1 MRQDKNPLLDKLSVS
16 MDERFSKDSLSMS
29 QVDWMKA
36 NTTLDRKPF
45 DTSRYPFQDGPLNDM
60 HPNLCCIKPSQVGLT
75 EGQIRKALAFLMR
88 NQGRSLIYT
97 LPNEDMY
104 KRISDARIRPI
115 VQYDKVF
122 NPPSLLKPIRRK
134 DLMELGRSKLYI
146 APAIEGTATS
156 IDADAVFV
164 DEIDLSDQTMI
175 ALLNSRMQNSDL
187 KIKQQFSTPTFPAYG
202 VHRTYE
208 LTDKRLFLRKCGSC
222 NHYNHPNFSRRFIHV
237 GGLSNMV
244 EHLTDIESV
253 HIPQID
259 FNDCYVKCE
268 KCQSPLDMTNYDLT
282 EWVATHPSITEYRG
296 YKVTPFSTERLPPSY
311 LIKSMIEFKGKE
323 FVRGFYNTAL
333 GEPYSDGTM
342 QISHELIASAFK
354 DTVPTET
361 SVGENPCWIGIDM
374 GLICNIVVG
383 MGTNKDNIQPIVF
396 RTCTVQKLESEV
408 KKLMSKYNIIGGV
421 IDRQPY
427 TPTSESIMRISE
439 GKIVPAQYAQSTMV
453 KTDGFGDINY
463 VALDRTGSLDFV
475 HTRMKK
481 EDIKFYGYGTYKDTI
496 GIHLRDMVREE
507 QDEKGAVWTKLTNKD
522 HFFHALGYL
531 LSAPELK
538 ELVSIKMKD
547 EKRQMMIISSAN
559 IGQDAEADPLDD
571 LIGFGGGI
579 GKSVDKRVTSRV
591 LN

>member
-1 MRQDKNPLLDKLSVS
+1 MSQQKNPLLSKLSDS
-16 MDERFSKDSLSMS
+16 MEERFSRDSLNMSM
-29 QVDWMKA
+29 VDWMGA

-45 DTSRYPFQDGPLNDM
+45 STDRYPFQNGPLDDM

-115 VQYDKVF
+115 VMHDKVF
-122 NPPSLLKPIRRK
+122 NPPADIKPIRRK

-208 LTDKRLFLRKCGSC
+208 LTDKRLYLRKCGTC
-222 NHYNHPNFSRRFIHV
+222 NHWNNPNFSRKFVHV
-237 GGLSNMV
+237 GGLSKILEN
-244 EHLTDIESV
+244 LTDIESV

-259 FNDCYVKCE
+259 FQDCYVKCE
-268 KCQSPLDMTNYDLT
+268 KCHSRLDMEDYSKC

-296 YKVTPFSTERLPPSY
+296 YKVTPFATHRLPPDY
-311 LIKSMIEFKGKE
+311 LIKSMIEFKSKE
-323 FVRGFYNTAL
+323 FVRGFHNTAL
-333 GEPYSDGTM
+333 GEAYSDGTM
-342 QISHELIASAFK
+342 QISHELIAEAFK

-361 SVGENPCWIGIDM
+361 LVGENPCWIGIDM
-374 GLICNIVVG
+374 GLICNIVIG
-383 MGTNKDNIQPIVF
+383 MGTHRDNIKPILF
-396 RTCTVQKLESEV
+396 RTVTVQKLEQEIKDLM
-408 KKLMSKYNIIGGV
+408 KKYRIVGGV

-427 TPTSESIMRISE
+427 TPMSENIMKVAE
-439 GKIVPAQYAQSTMV
+439 GKIVPAQYAQNTMV

-475 HTRMKK
+475 HTRMKRQ
-481 EDIKFYGYGTYKDTI
+481 DIKFYGYNTYKETI

-507 QDEKGAVWTKLTNKD
+507 QDEKGAVWTKLSNKD
-522 HFFHALGYL
+522 HFFHALGYMF
-531 LSAPELK
+531 SAPELK
-538 ELVSIKMKD
+538 ELVSIKLKEEQRSMLI
-547 EKRQMMIISSAN
+547 MSSAN
-559 IGQDAEADPLDD
+559 IGEGAMEDPLSS

-579 GKSVDKRVTSRV
+579 KSVDKRVTSRV

>member
-1 MRQDKNPLLDKLSVS
+1 MSQQNNPFLTKLSESV
-16 MDERFSKDSLSMS
+16 DERFSIDNLNMS
-29 QVDWMKA
+29 QVDWMTA
-36 NTTLDRKPF
+36 NTTLNRKPF
-45 DTSRYPFQDGPLNDM
+45 TTDRYPFQDGPLNDM

-104 KRISDARIRPI
+104 KRISDVRIRPI
-115 VQYDKVF
+115 VMHDKVF
-122 NPPSLLKPIRRK
+122 NPPAILKPIRRK

-202 VHRTYE
+202 VHSTYE
-208 LTDKRLFLRKCGSC
+208 MTDKRLYLRKCHAC
-222 NHYNHPNFSRRFIHV
+222 NHWNNPTFSRRFVHV
-237 GGLSNMV
+237 GGLNKMI
-244 EHLTDIESV
+244 ENLTDIESV

-259 FNDCYVKCE
+259 FDDCYVKCE
-268 KCQSPLDMTNYDLT
+268 KCQSRLDMEDYSQC
-282 EWVATHPSITEYRG
+282 EWVATHPNITKYRG
-296 YKVTPFSTERLPPSY
+296 YKVTPFATHRLPPDY
-311 LIKSMIEFKGKE
+311 IINSMIEFKNKE
-323 FVRGFYNTAL
+323 FVRGFHNTVL

-342 QISHELIASAFK
+342 QISHDLIAAAFK

-361 SVGENPCWIGIDM
+361 TVGENPCWIGIDM

-383 MGTNKDNIQPIVF
+383 RGTNKHNIQPIVF
-396 RTCTVQKLESEV
+396 RTCTVKDLEKVVDE
-408 KKLMSKYNIIGGV
+408 LMGKYNIVGGV
-421 IDRQPY
+421 IDRQPF
-427 TPTSESIMRISE
+427 TPTSEAMMKHTN

-481 EDIKFYGYGTYKDTI
+481 QDIKFYGYNTYKETI

-522 HFFHALGYL
+522 HFFHTLGYMFQ
-531 LSAPELK
+531 APELK
-538 ELVSIKMKD
+538 ELVSLKLKE
-547 EKRQMMIISSAN
+547 EKRSMLIMSSAN
-559 IGQDAEADPLDD
+559 IGQEAEEDPLSD

-579 GKSVDKRVTSRV
+579 KTVDKRVSTRV

>member
-1 MRQDKNPLLDKLSVS
+1 MSQLQNSLLSKLSEKV
-16 MDERFSKDSLSMS
+16 DERFSKDNLNMT
-29 QVDWMKA
+29 QVQWMNA
-36 NTTLDRKPF
+36 NTTLNRKPF
-45 DTSRYPFQDGPLNDM
+45 TTERYPFQDGPLNDM

-115 VQYDKVF
+115 VTYDKVF
-122 NPPSLLKPIRRK
+122 NPPAEMKPIRRK

-208 LTDKRLFLRKCGSC
+208 LTDKRLYFRKCGSC
-222 NHYNHPNFSRRFIHV
+222 GHWNHPDFSRRFIRV
-237 GGLSNMV
+237 GGLSN
-244 EHLTDIESV
+244 EIEDLTQIESV
-253 HIPQID
+253 HIPQIN
-259 FNDCYVKCE
+259 FSDCYVKCE
-268 KCQSPLDMTNYDLT
+268 NCQKRMDMEDYSNC

-296 YKVTPFSTERLPPSY
+296 YKVTPFATHRLPPTY
-311 LIKSMIEFKGKE
+311 LIKSMIEFKAKE
-323 FVRGFYNTAL
+323 FVRGFHNTAL

-342 QISHELIASAFK
+342 QISHELIAEAFK

-361 SVGENPCWIGIDM
+361 LVGENPCWIGIDV
-374 GLICNIVVG
+374 GLICNIVIG
-383 MGTNKDNIQPIVF
+383 RGTNKNNITPILF
-396 RTCTVQKLESEV
+396 RTCTS
-408 KKLMSKYNIIGGV
+408 KKLLEVVEELMKKYRIIGGV
-421 IDRQPY
+421 IDRQPF
-427 TPTSESIMRISE
+427 TPTAEAVMKQTE
-439 GKIVPAQYAQSTMV
+439 GKIVPAQYANNTVV
-453 KTDGFGDINY
+453 KVDGFGDIDY

-475 HTRMKK
+475 HTRMKRR
-481 EDIKFYGYGTYKDTI
+481 DMKFYGYNTYKETI

-507 QDEKGAVWTKLTNKD
+507 QDEKGAIWTKLTNKD
-522 HFFHALGYL
+522 HFFHALGYM

-538 ELVSIKMKD
+538 ELVSIKLKE
-547 EKRQMMIISSAN
+547 EKRSMLIMSSAD
-559 IGQDAEADPLDD
+559 IGQHAPEDPLSQ

-579 GKSVDKRVTSRV
+579 KTVDKRVTSRV

>member
-1 MRQDKNPLLDKLSVS
+1 MSQQQNPLLSKLSDS
-16 MDERFSKDSLSMS
+16 MDERFSRDSLDMSM
-29 QVDWMKA
+29 VEWMGN

-45 DTSRYPFQDGPLNDM
+45 NTKRYPFQDGPLNDM

-115 VQYDKVF
+115 VMHDKVF
-122 NPPSLLKPIRRK
+122 NPPAEMKPIRRK

-208 LTDKRLFLRKCGSC
+208 MTDKRLYLRKCGSC
-222 NHYNHPNFSRRFIHV
+222 GHWNNPDFSRRFIHV
-237 GGLSNMV
+237 GGLNPIV

-259 FNDCYVKCE
+259 FNDTYVKCE
-268 KCQSPLDMTNYDLT
+268 NCQSRMDMEDYDSC

-296 YKVTPFSTERLPPSY
+296 YKVTPFATHRLPPPY

-342 QISHELIASAFK
+342 QISHELIAAAFK

-361 SVGENPCWIGIDM
+361 LVGENPCWIGIDM

-383 MGTNKDNIQPIVF
+383 MGTNKHNIQPIVF
-396 RTCTVQKLESEV
+396 RTCTVQKLEETV
-408 KKLMSKYNIIGGV
+408 AELMGKYRIVGGV

-427 TPTSESIMRISE
+427 TPTSEGIMKQTE
-439 GKIVPAQYAQSTMV
+439 GKIVPAQYSNNTIV
-453 KTDGFGDINY
+453 KTDGFGDISY
-463 VALDRTGSLDFV
+463 VSLDRTASLDFV

-481 EDIKFYGYGTYKDTI
+481 QDIKFYGYNTYKETI

-522 HFFHALGYL
+522 HFFHALGYMFQ
-531 LSAPELK
+531 APELK
-538 ELVSIKMKD
+538 ELVSFKLKE
-547 EKRQMMIISSAN
+547 EKRSMLIMSSAN
-559 IGQDAEADPLDD
+559 IGSDTQGDPMGS
-571 LIGFGGGI
+571 LIGFGGGV
-579 GKSVDKRVTSRV
+579 KTVDKRVTSRV